1 MTALQGL
8 FSEGN
13 KVDILTVSLSIL
25 LLGSSILMFLMQIRI
40 KQLRKEL
47 DDLRDRVTI
56 TGEELVRLASDIE
69 DFKKI
74 KI

>member
-1 MTALQGL
+1 MALDTLTIGL
-8 FSEGN
+8 
-13 KVDILTVSLSIL
+13 IAL
-25 LLGSSILMFLMQIRI
+25 LMISFFIMFLMNIRL

-47 DDLRDRVTI
+47 NDLRDRVTI
-56 TGEELVRLASDIE
+56 TGDELFRLSQDIE

>member
-1 MTALQGL
+1 MADGFL
-8 FSEGN
+8 SMEMIN
-13 KVDILTVSLSIL
+13 IILIVL
-25 LLGSSILMFLMQIRI
+25 LVISFFIMFLMNVRI

-47 DDLRDRVTI
+47 NDLRDRVTI
-56 TGEELVRLASDIE
+56 TGEELYRLSQDIE

>member
-1 MTALQGL
+1 MAMDPLTTGL
-8 FSEGN
+8 
-13 KVDILTVSLSIL
+13 IIL
-25 LLGSSILMFLMQIRI
+25 LLLSFFVMYLMNVRI

-47 DDLRDRVTI
+47 NDLRDRVTI
-56 TGEELVRLASDIE
+56 TGEELYRLSQDIE

>member
-1 MTALQGL
+1 MAIDLGII
-8 FSEGN
+8 N
-13 KVDILTVSLSIL
+13 MILIVL
-25 LLGSSILMFLMQIRI
+25 LVISFFIMFLMNIRI

-47 DDLRDRVTI
+47 NDLRDRVTI
-56 TGEELVRLASDIE
+56 TGEELFRLSQDIE

>member
-1 MTALQGL
+1 MAMDLLTTGL
-8 FSEGN
+8 
-13 KVDILTVSLSIL
+13 IIL
-25 LLGSSILMFLMQIRI
+25 LLISFFVMYLMNVRI

-47 DDLRDRVTI
+47 NDLRDRVTI
-56 TGEELVRLASDIE
+56 TGEELYRLSQDIE

>member
-1 MTALQGL
+1 MADAGFL
-8 FSEGN
+8 SME
-13 KVDILTVSLSIL
+13 ILNLIL
-25 LLGSSILMFLMQIRI
+25 VVLLIISFFVMFLMNIRI

-47 DDLRDRVTI
+47 NDLRDRVTI
-56 TGEELVRLASDIE
+56 TGEELFRLSQDIE

>member
-1 MTALQGL
+1 MAGELLQIFNVFL
-8 FSEGN
+8 
-13 KVDILTVSLSIL
+13 IIL
-25 LLGSSILMFLMQIRI
+25 LLISFFIMFLMNVRI

-47 DDLRDRVTI
+47 NDLRDRVII
-56 TGEELVRLASDIE
+56 TGEELFRLSQDIE

>member
-1 MTALQGL
+1 M
-8 FSEGN
+8 
-13 KVDILTVSLSIL
+13 DILTVSLSIL

>member
-1 MTALQGL
+1 MG
-8 FSEGN
+8 F
-13 KVDILTVSLSIL
+13 LSIE
-25 LLGSSILMFLMQIRI
+25 ILNIILIVVLIISFFIMFLMNIRI

-47 DDLRDRVTI
+47 NDLRDRVTI
-56 TGEELVRLASDIE
+56 TGEELFRLSQDIE

>member
-1 MTALQGL
+1 MAGELLQ
-8 FSEGN
+8 
-13 KVDILTVSLSIL
+13 ILNIFLIVL
-25 LLGSSILMFLMQIRI
+25 LVISFFIMFLMNVRI

-47 DDLRDRVTI
+47 NDLRDRVII
-56 TGEELVRLASDIE
+56 TGEELYRLSQDIE

>member
-1 MTALQGL
+1 MEILTTGLIIILL
-8 FSEGN
+8 FSFF
-13 KVDILTVSLSIL
+13 I
-25 LLGSSILMFLMQIRI
+25 MFLMNVRI

-47 DDLRDRVTI
+47 NDLRDRVTI
-56 TGEELVRLASDIE
+56 TGEELFRLSQDIE

>member
-1 MTALQGL
+1 M
-8 FSEGN
+8 
-13 KVDILTVSLSIL
+13 DITTVVLSIVL
-25 LLGSSILMFLMQIRI
+25 VVSFIMIFLMQIRI

-47 DDLRDRVTI
+47 NDLRDRVTI
-56 TGEELVRLASDIE
+56 TGEELFRLSQDIE

>member
-1 MTALQGL
+1 MAMEPLTIGL
-8 FSEGN
+8 
-13 KVDILTVSLSIL
+13 IAL
-25 LLGSSILMFLMQIRI
+25 LLVSFFIMFLMNVRI

-47 DDLRDRVTI
+47 NDLRDRVTI
-56 TGEELVRLASDIE
+56 TGEELFRLSQDIE

>member
-1 MTALQGL
+1 MAGELVQIFNVFL
-8 FSEGN
+8 
-13 KVDILTVSLSIL
+13 IIL
-25 LLGSSILMFLMQIRI
+25 LVVSFFIMFLMNVRI

-47 DDLRDRVTI
+47 NDLRDRVII
-56 TGEELVRLASDIE
+56 TGEELFRLSQDIE

>member
-1 MTALQGL
+1 MAEPGFL
-8 FSEGN
+8 SME
-13 KVDILTVSLSIL
+13 ILNLVLMVL
-25 LLGSSILMFLMQIRI
+25 LIISFFIMFLMNIRI

-47 DDLRDRVTI
+47 NDLRDRVTI
-56 TGEELVRLASDIE
+56 TGEELFRLSQDIE

>member
-1 MTALQGL
+1 MEPLTIGLIIILL
-8 FSEGN
+8 FSFF
-13 KVDILTVSLSIL
+13 I
-25 LLGSSILMFLMQIRI
+25 MFLMNVRI

-47 DDLRDRVTI
+47 NDLRDRVTI
-56 TGEELVRLASDIE
+56 TGEELFRLSQDIE

>member
-1 MTALQGL
+1 MAEAGFLSMEIINL
-8 FSEGN
+8 
-13 KVDILTVSLSIL
+13 ILIVL
-25 LLGSSILMFLMQIRI
+25 LIISFFIMFLMNIRI

-47 DDLRDRVTI
+47 NDLRDRVTI
-56 TGEELVRLASDIE
+56 TGEELFRLSQDIE

>member
-1 MTALQGL
+1 METLTT
-8 FSEGN
+8 
-13 KVDILTVSLSIL
+13 ILVVL
-25 LLGSSILMFLMQIRI
+25 LVISFFIMYLMNVRI

-47 DDLRDRVTI
+47 NDLRDRVTI
-56 TGEELVRLASDIE
+56 TGEELMRLSNDIE

>member
-1 MTALQGL
+1 M
-8 FSEGN
+8 
-13 KVDILTVSLSIL
+13 DILTTGLIVIL
-25 LLGSSILMFLMQIRI
+25 LFSFFIMFLMNVRI

-47 DDLRDRVTI
+47 NDLRDRVTI
-56 TGEELVRLASDIE
+56 TGEELFRLSQDIE

>member
-1 MTALQGL
+1 MAGELLQIFNVL
-8 FSEGN
+8 L
-13 KVDILTVSLSIL
+13 IIL
-25 LLGSSILMFLMQIRI
+25 LIVSFFIMFLMNVRI

-47 DDLRDRVTI
+47 NDLRDRVII
-56 TGEELVRLASDIE
+56 TGEELFRLSQDIE

>member
-1 MTALQGL
+1 MAGELLQIFNVFL
-8 FSEGN
+8 
-13 KVDILTVSLSIL
+13 IIL
-25 LLGSSILMFLMQIRI
+25 LVVSFFIMFLMNVRI

-47 DDLRDRVTI
+47 NDLRDRVII
-56 TGEELVRLASDIE
+56 TGEELFRLSQDIE